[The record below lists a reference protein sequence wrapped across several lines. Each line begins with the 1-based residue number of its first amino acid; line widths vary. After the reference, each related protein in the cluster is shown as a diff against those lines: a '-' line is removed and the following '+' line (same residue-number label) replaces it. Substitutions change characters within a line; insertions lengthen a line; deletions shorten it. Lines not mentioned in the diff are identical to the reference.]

1 MPPTWAMTVSP
12 CAGATRGP
20 DMVNLTPT
28 HEALAARAQ
37 GFMQRF
43 DLREAFAA
51 DPARFASLSLQAP
64 HVFADASKLHWDAAV
79 LAELLQR
86 VREVGLEARRNAM
99 WAGEAINVT
108 EGRPVLHGSM
118 RCAFLG
124 RCLPGMPWPVPAAW
138 LLGMQDMLQAAEA
151 LRARTDIEDVV
162 HIGVGGSGLG
172 PEMVLQALRPYWSC
186 RQRLHVVTNLDGQ
199 DLHEALQGLDPR
211 RTAFV
216 VVSKSWSTA
225 ETLRNASSALQW
237 SQAALGDGARSR
249 FIAISSRPDL
259 AQQAGM
265 GQVIPM
271 PEGIG
276 GRFSVWS
283 AVGLIVAVA
292 IGAERFCEFLAGA
305 ADMDEHFANAPLEA
319 NLPVW
324 LGAMDVWHSTYLQV
338 ASRALIP
345 YSHGLRRLP
354 AYLQQLEME
363 SNGKQVMADGQP
375 VKTRTA
381 ACIWGEPG
389 SDGQHAFFQ
398 WLHQGT
404 QRCVVEF
411 LVVARASH
419 PIPGHQATLVANALA
434 QAEALMLGSRAA
446 NGEKPGHQDF
456 PGNRPSLMLL
466 IEALTPASL
475 GALLALYEHRV
486 LVAGTLWGVNPFD
499 QWGVELGKRMAR
511 RLEPLLSKGAAVEAA
526 SPALDSST
534 AGLLSWLRE
543 RL

>member
-1 MPPTWAMTVSP
+1 
-12 CAGATRGP
+12 
-20 DMVNLTPT
+20 
-28 HEALAARAQ
+28 
-37 GFMQRF
+37 
-43 DLREAFAA
+43 
-51 DPARFASLSLQAP
+51 
-64 HVFADASKLHWDAAV
+64 
-79 LAELLQR
+79 
-86 VREVGLEARRNAM
+86 
-99 WAGEAINVT
+99 
-108 EGRPVLHGSM
+108 
-118 RCAFLG
+118 
-124 RCLPGMPWPVPAAW
+124 
-138 LLGMQDMLQAAEA
+138 
-151 LRARTDIEDVV
+151 
-162 HIGVGGSGLG
+162 
-172 PEMVLQALRPYWSC
+172 
-186 RQRLHVVTNLDGQ
+186 
-199 DLHEALQGLDPR
+199 
-211 RTAFV
+211 
-216 VVSKSWSTA
+216 
-225 ETLRNASSALQW
+225 
-237 SQAALGDGARSR
+237 
-249 FIAISSRPDL
+249 
-259 AQQAGM
+259 
-265 GQVIPM
+265 
-271 PEGIG
+271 
-276 GRFSVWS
+276 
-283 AVGLIVAVA
+283 
-292 IGAERFCEFLAGA
+292 
-305 ADMDEHFANAPLEA
+305 
-319 NLPVW
+319 
-324 LGAMDVWHSTYLQV
+324 MDVWHSTYLQV